1 MNNKSKE
8 KIVFKIITLGNSG
21 VGKTSIIKRYLN
33 NSFDDNTLSTI
44 GLEFSLKKIKLE
56 EGKEINLKLIDTG
69 GQERFKS
76 LSTSYLKNAE
86 GVLFVFALNNK
97 ESFEELKNWI
107 EIFNDNS
114 LNKVY
119 IAKYIVGNKCDI
131 KDRYINE
138 DSIKEFSN
146 NNGMKYFEISA
157 KNNIN
162 IENLFQEMGEILYD
176 NYIKSG
182 RGKNNQIKLEV
193 KSKKKKECC
202 NSIRHTDI

>member
-146 NNGMKYFEISA
+146 NNGMKYFETSA

-162 IENLFQEMGEILYD
+162 IENVFQEMGEILYD

-182 RGKNNQIKLEV
+182 RGK
-193 KSKKKKECC
+193 
-202 NSIRHTDI
+202 R